1 MKITIQ
7 TGNDIDIQ
15 HLGVEQL
22 QNEYVQVDKAKSLT
36 YSLSGE
42 EIQNILLISI
52 PSGIITNA
60 TYDLIKSTCNLLI
73 QSLRKKIHTVEY
85 PLKVTVNGIV
95 HTLLD
100 ETSITSLNTEILE
113 QINEELVVE
122 KDSDVS

>member
-7 TGNDIDIQ
+7 TGSDIDIK
-15 HLGVEQL
+15 HLGLEQL

-42 EIQNILLISI
+42 EIQNILLIVI

-60 TYDLIKSTCNLLI
+60 TYDLIKSTCKLLI
-73 QSLRKKIHTVEY
+73 QSLRQKIYTVEY

-95 HTLLD
+95 HTLAD
-100 ETSITSLNTEILE
+100 EASITSLNTEILE

-122 KDSDVS
+122 KDSDAR